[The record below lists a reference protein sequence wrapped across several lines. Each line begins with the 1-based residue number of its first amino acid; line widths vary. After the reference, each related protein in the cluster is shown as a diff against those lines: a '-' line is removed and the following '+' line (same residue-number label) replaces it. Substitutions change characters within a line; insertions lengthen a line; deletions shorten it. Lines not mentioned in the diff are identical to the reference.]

1 LIDEINILWSLSR
14 KAFNQLRIFNHVRE
28 LSYGAI
34 TALGR
39 RSIAG
44 VITACGKQ
52 FTDWSSTYR
61 IFRDKRIRIE
71 VLFDVIRGRVMEEL
85 EPEQMI
91 LAHMDDTIIKKTGK
105 KVSGTAWRR
114 DPLGP
119 AFHTNF
125 IWGQRF
131 LQVSMALPSQ
141 KENCQSRAIPID
153 FHHCPTVKK
162 LPRQANAEQIK
173 TYKEEQRI
181 AKLSKQGSLRIKALR
196 DKLDMDGAQ
205 ERELTLSV
213 DGSYTNATVLKSLP
227 ERVTLIG
234 RIRKDAKL
242 HQLPEEQPLKGRKKV
257 YGEPIQTPE
266 QIRQD
271 ETIPWQEVRAFAA
284 QKSHVF
290 DIKVVKHVKWRAGG
304 ERHTFQLIVIRPLA
318 YRLTKESGLLYR
330 QPAYIICTDVEMDI
344 TKLLQAYLWRW
355 EIEVNLRD
363 EKTDYG
369 CGQSQVRHPESVK
382 NFPAFMVAIY
392 SFVHLAAHRCCKSRD
407 ESILPRPSWYN
418 ANTTQRLTT
427 SEIINL
433 FRAQHWFKNAAGNF
447 SGFIKNIHKMK
458 SLKNNTNPL
467 LAAVLY
473 ARK

>member
-1 LIDEINILWSLSR
+1 MIDEFNVLWSLSH
-14 KAFNQLRIFNHVRE
+14 KAFKQQRIFKRVRE

-52 FTDWSSTYR
+52 FNDWSSTYR
-61 IFRDKRIRIE
+61 LFRDTRIHTEI
-71 VLFDVIRGRVMEEL
+71 LFDVIRGRVMEEL
-85 EPEQMI
+85 KPDQMI

-105 KVSGTAWRR
+105 KVFGTAWRR

-119 AFHTNF
+119 PFRTNF

-153 FHHCPTVKK
+153 FHHCPTIKK
-162 LPRQANAEQIK
+162 LSKQASEEQTKI
-173 TYKEEQRI
+173 YKEEQRI
-181 AKLSKQGSLRIKALR
+181 AKLSKQGSLRITALR
-196 DKLDMDGAQ
+196 DKLDMEGAQ
-205 ERELTLSV
+205 ARELTMSV

-227 ERVTLIG
+227 KRVTLIG

-242 HQLPEEQPLKGRKKV
+242 YALPEEQSAKGRKKV
-257 YGEPIQTPE
+257 YGERIQTPE

-271 ETIPWQEVRAFAA
+271 QSIPWQEVRAFAA
-284 QKSHVF
+284 QKPHVF
-290 DIKVVKHVKWRAGG
+290 DIKVVKRIRWRAGG

-318 YRLTKESGLLYR
+318 YRLTNGSQLLYR

-363 EKTDYG
+363 EKTDCG

-382 NFPAFMVAIY
+382 NFPAFMVALY
-392 SFVHLAAHRCCKSRD
+392 SFVHLSAHRCYKSRD
-407 ESILPRPSWYN
+407 ESILPRPKWYN
-418 ANTTQRLTT
+418 AQATQRLTT

-433 FRAQHWFKNAAGNF
+433 FRAQHWFKNAAGYF
-447 SGFIKNIHKMK
+447 SGFIKNEHKMK
-458 SLKNNTNPL
+458 SLQNNTNPL